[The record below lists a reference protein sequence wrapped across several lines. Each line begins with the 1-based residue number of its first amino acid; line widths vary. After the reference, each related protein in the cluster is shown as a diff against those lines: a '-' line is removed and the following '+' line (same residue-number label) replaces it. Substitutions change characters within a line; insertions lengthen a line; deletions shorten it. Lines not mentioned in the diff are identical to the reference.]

1 MQLFVQGRLA
11 GAGLDVFAREPVV
24 PMQLCEMANVVV
36 LPHVGSATVRTRSAM
51 AELVLHNLD
60 EYLTSNTLTTPVVAP
75 SSR

>member
-1 MQLFVQGRLA
+1 
-11 GAGLDVFAREPVV
+11 
-24 PMQLCEMANVVV
+24 
-36 LPHVGSATVRTRSAM
+36 M